1 MKLSLAKIIS
11 FIFHPMV
18 ALTLT
23 PFLLIYKITHDLDM
37 ATYWTGYTLVFIL
50 LFISIIVIATKKRV
64 FTDLD
69 VSKREQRPLL
79 NLIGGFVLIS
89 YVISLYLLKAP
100 FILYLASLGVAIGV
114 IIFTLVNR
122 RIKASFHV
130 GAVSALILPVAVSYG
145 HYYLLLL
152 LLIPL
157 LVWARLKTKRH
168 TVKEIIAGGSVG
180 GFLSLSFYYITRYFL
195 NK

>member
-1 MKLSLAKIIS
+1 
-11 FIFHPMV
+11 
-18 ALTLT
+18 LT
-23 PFLLIYKITHDLDM
+23 
-37 ATYWTGYTLVFIL
+37 FIL
-50 LFISIIVIATKKRV
+50 FFISIIVVATKKRV

-79 NLIGGFVLIS
+79 NLIGGFVLAL
-89 YVISLYLLKAP
+89 YVISLYILKAP
-100 FILYLASLGVAIGV
+100 LILYVASIGIAFGV
-114 IIFTLVNR
+114 IVFTLVNR

-130 GAVSALILPVAVSYG
+130 GAITALILPVAVSYG
-145 HYYLLLL
+145 YYYLLLL

-168 TVKEIIAGGSVG
+168 TVKEIIAGGSVA